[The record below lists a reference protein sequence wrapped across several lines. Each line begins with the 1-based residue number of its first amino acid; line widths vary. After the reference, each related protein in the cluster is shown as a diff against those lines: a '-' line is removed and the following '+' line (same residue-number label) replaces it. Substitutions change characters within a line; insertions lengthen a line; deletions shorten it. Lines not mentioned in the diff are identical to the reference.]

1 MRARTLP
8 HSRLRSG
15 GGTRTARRTRRAVVV
30 ATVAALGAGLLAGCA
45 DDGDGGGGSSSGGSG
60 GGGDKTTI
68 TLGLFGTMGFKE
80 AGLYAEYEK
89 LNPKIKIADNVI
101 QRNENYYPP
110 LLNHLTTNS
119 GLLDVQ
125 AVEVANIA
133 EIVNTQADKLSDF
146 SKVSGVDKSK
156 WLDWKWEQATTKEG
170 QTIGL
175 GTDVGPMAIC
185 YRTDLFKEAGLPT
198 DPAEVG
204 ALWAGDWA
212 KLITVGEQYKKKAP
226 KGTFFMD
233 SPGGLLNGII
243 GSEKEKFYDSSGE
256 VIYKTNPA
264 VKAAFDLTAEAAE
277 KGLVQSQT
285 QFQPAW
291 NSTIANNK
299 FAAIS
304 CPPWMLGTLK
314 DNSKPEAKG
323 KWAVAT
329 APKSGNWGG
338 SFLTVPKSGKN
349 VEEAQKFVAW
359 LTAPEQQAKL
369 FKVQG
374 SFPSA
379 PAAYTSPEV
388 TGAVNEMTGDQPI
401 GTVFAAAAKSAPVQ
415 VIGPKDQIIQ
425 QGLSDNGVILVT
437 KGKSAKEAWD
447 SAVKSIDNKLD
458 Q

>member
-1 MRARTLP
+1 MVLA
-8 HSRLRSG
+8 
-15 GGTRTARRTRRAVVV
+15 AV
-30 ATVAALGAGLLAGCA
+30 ASLGAGLLAGCA
-45 DDGDGGGGSSSGGSG
+45 DDGGDDNSGSPDGDGKG
-60 GGGDKTTI
+60 KTTI
-68 TLGLFGTMGFKE
+68 SVGLFGTMGFKE

-89 LNPKIKIADNVI
+89 LNPKIKIAENVVE
-101 QRNENYYPP
+101 RNENYYPA

-133 EIVNTQADKLSDF
+133 EVTATQADKLEDM

-156 WLDWKWEQATTKEG
+156 WLDWKWEQATTKDG
-170 QTIGL
+170 RTIGL

-185 YRTDLFKEAGLPT
+185 YRTDLFKQAGLPT

-204 ALWAGDWA
+204 KLWAGDWA
-212 KLITVGEQYKKKAP
+212 KLVQVGERYKSKAP
-226 KGTFFMD
+226 KGTYFMD
-233 SPGGLLNGII
+233 SPGGLIQAIL
-243 GSEKEKFYDSSGE
+243 GSEKEKFYDASGN

-264 VKAAFDLTAEAAE
+264 VKAAFNLTADAAK

-285 QFQPAW
+285 QFQPGW

-299 FAAIS
+299 FAAIA
-304 CPPWMLGTLK
+304 CPPWMLGTIK
-314 DNSKPEAKG
+314 GNSKPDAAG

-329 APKSGNWGG
+329 APKGANWGG
-338 SFLTVPKSGKN
+338 TFLTVPKSGKH
-349 VEEAQKFVAW
+349 VKEAQKFVTW

-369 FKVQG
+369 FKVQA

-379 PAAYTSPEV
+379 PSTYTMPEV
-388 TGAVNEMTGDQPI
+388 TGATNEMTGDQKIGPI
-401 GTVFAAAAKSAPVQ
+401 FAEAAKAAPVQ
-415 VIGPKDQIIQ
+415 VIGPKDQIIM
-425 QGLSDNGVILVT
+425 QGLTDNGVILAT

-447 SAVKSIDNKLD
+447 SATKTIDNKLD